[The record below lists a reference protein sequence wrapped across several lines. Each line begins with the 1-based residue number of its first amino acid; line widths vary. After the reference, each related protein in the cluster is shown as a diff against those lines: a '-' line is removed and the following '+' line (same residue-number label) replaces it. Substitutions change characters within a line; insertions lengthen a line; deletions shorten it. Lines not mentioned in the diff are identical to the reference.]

1 MEELLYYVIG
11 FSLTIIGMIAGVAY
25 WLGRRFALIE
35 RRFDALRTD
44 F

>member
-1 MEELLYYVIG
+1 VEELLYYVVG
-11 FSLTIIGMIAGVAY
+11 FSLTTIGVIAGAAY

-35 RRFDALRTD
+35 RKFDALRAD